1 MKPEEVVVS
10 PWVPVIVQIALGL
23 ITIAGSGVVVQWLN
37 ARQAHRD
44 FLRGK
49 LETLFEA
56 FSKYQ
61 QICLST
67 ISIWSL
73 VVNGKMTYQEAL
85 ARDEKELQSVPD
97 YFATV
102 QMLIYLYFPD
112 LLDECGK
119 CSTIFENA
127 MPYVVH
133 VRSRGSSS
141 PPETSIGPRLSDCLT
156 EFLTASGRFKVTIGE
171 YGKSSGLLKENKQE
185 RQVSPR

>member
-1 MKPEEVVVS
+1 MD
-10 PWVPVIVQIALGL
+10 PWIPVYVQIGLGL
-23 ITIAGSGVVVQWLN
+23 LTFAGSGVIVHVLN
-37 ARQAHRD
+37 SRKEHHD

-49 LETLFEA
+49 LETLFEV

-73 VVNGKMTYQEAL
+73 VVNGKMTHQEAL
-85 ARDEKELQSVPD
+85 ARDEKEFQSVPD

-102 QMLIYLYFPD
+102 QMLIYLYFPE

-119 CSTIFENA
+119 CSAIFEKA

-133 VRSRGSSS
+133 VRSRGSST
-141 PPETSIGPRLSDCLT
+141 PPETSIGPRLSDYLT
-156 EFLTASGRFKVTIGE
+156 EFLTESGRFEVTIAK
-171 YGKSSGLLKENKQE
+171 YGKALGLLKKDKRWIKIRREI
-185 RQVSPR
+185 S